1 MRTVTSFHADSL
13 KPEELSA
20 ILADHLA
27 LERLRIFRRLFV
39 TRFGILTAIVTT
51 AGWLWLSTAA
61 TYIAAGLCLA
71 PPMCVLLLEMT
82 RERRLAQR
90 LERIPGQRT
99 DVLYDR
105 QPV

>member
-1 MRTVTSFHADSL
+1 M
-13 KPEELSA
+13 SA
-20 ILADHLA
+20 ILADYLA
-27 LERLRIFRRLFV
+27 LERLRIFRRPFV

-61 TYIAAGLCLA
+61 TYIAAGLRLA

-105 QPV
+105 HPDDSRKVIKSS